1 MSLCHRTPLLVW
13 SCTSWSRMALHMLTQ
28 SKLGIQTGKELHS
41 HLNFLPVRNLILKAE
56 NFRRTQNT
64 QKLKHKK
71 RQTKKKLHCSQSNW
85 RAVNYIFEQSQIYQE
100 ENSKNYKVTSKFQ
113 PTQFATSWF
122 SRILL
127 FKNLFYA
134 GFKCMQV
141 KYSICNV
148 YANIF
153 YLWTQ
158 IQVLLTPS
166 VVTDIMVIMVM

>member
-85 RAVNYIFEQSQIYQE
+85 RAVNYIFSQSQIHISRRKPQKLQG
-100 ENSKNYKVTSKFQ
+100 NIKVSTDTIVSFILIHRSLSR
-113 PTQFATSWF
+113 QFRF
-122 SRILL
+122 PC
-127 FKNLFYA
+127 KNLQHPNTSD
-134 GFKCMQV
+134 GTV
-141 KYSICNV
+141 HSI
-148 YANIF
+148 A
-153 YLWTQ
+153 LK
-158 IQVLLTPS
+158 
-166 VVTDIMVIMVM
+166 